1 MALYGGDYLQNLLY
15 YDWVDGERQRLED
28 KFLQLLV
35 DSAEYKAQNKN
46 YLAAIDLITQAIKR
60 DALRESFY
68 CRAMDYY
75 AAMNNRSGLI
85 RCYQALTEELLESL
99 NLPPS
104 ARTQQQYQQHLGLA
118 RE

>member
-1 MALYGGDYLQNLLY
+1 MQNLLY
-15 YDWVDGERQRLED
+15 YDWVSAERRRLED

-35 DSAEYKAQNKN
+35 EFAEDKAQNQN
-46 YLAAIDLITQAIKR
+46 YLAAIALINQAIER
-60 DALRESFY
+60 DALRENFY

-85 RCYQALTEELLESL
+85 RCYQTLTEELLESL

-104 ARTQQQYQQHLGLA
+104 ARTQQQYQQHLAQLKN
-118 RE
+118 